1 MANLYH
7 TDLRPLDY
15 NGSPMKP
22 LDLVVI
28 NEVPKHYWEEPE
40 VADLK
45 KFVGLYG
52 LITYANDGESE
63 YSPYFRGNKQHP
75 GWVSGDGG
83 VVNVLSHRITEE
95 HDVMTCEFWIP
106 PTSLRKIPFNS
117 LIMNIF
123 VEYPWQMGEVD
134 GPSSTFFVREGIPEY
149 EHIKR
154 ILETPLAVLEAA
166 HQAAMAVLDT
176 YSGQAG

>member
-1 MANLYH
+1 MDNFYH
-7 TDLRPLDY
+7 TDLRPLDC
-15 NGSPMKP
+15 NGSPLKP

-28 NEVPKHYWEEPE
+28 NEVPKHYWKEPE
-40 VADLK
+40 VAHLK
-45 KFVGLYG
+45 KCAGNYG
-52 LITYANDGESE
+52 LITYSSE
-63 YSPYFRGNKQHP
+63 YGEEIQPYILGNKRHP
-75 GWVSGDGG
+75 GWVNGDCG
-83 VVNVLSHRITEE
+83 VVCVMAHLITDE

-134 GPSSTFFVREGIPEY
+134 GPSSTFFVRKGIPEY

-154 ILETPLAVLEAA
+154 IMETPLAVLEAA

-176 YSGQAG
+176 YSGPAG